1 MNLHEIME
9 LDQQYYMNTFGART
23 PVAFEKGQGMTLTA
37 LDGGV
42 YTDYLGG
49 IAVNALGYGHPAL
62 TQAVVEQARRLMHC
76 SNLYYIEKQAE
87 LAQMLVDQIGG
98 PCGLTKVFF
107 GNSGAEANEGALKLA
122 RAYFYKQ
129 GIQRYE
135 VISAK
140 NSFHGRTLATVA
152 ATGQSKYQA
161 PYHPLTPGF
170 INVEYNSMPAILNA
184 LTGHTAAI
192 LLEVIQGEGGVIEAD
207 PEYLA
212 QVSALCKEKGLLL
225 IVDEVQTGMGR
236 TGKPLAI
243 QHYGLKPHIVTLAKA
258 LGGGIPI
265 GAVMAQEEVARA
277 FVPGDH
283 GSTFGGNPLACAA
296 GVAVVTEIMK
306 PGFLDNVCAMGAAL
320 KQSLESL
327 KARHGCILD
336 VRGKGLLLGLELDA
350 AIDGKAIVQRM
361 FEHRLLINC
370 AAHNTLRFAP
380 PLIIGEKEIQLLT
393 DTLDKVLP

>member
-107 GNSGAEANEGALKLA
+107 GNSGAEANECALKLA

-212 QVSALCKEKGLLL
+212 QVSALCREKGLLL

>member
-1 MNLHEIME
+1 MNFHEIME

>member
-37 LDGGV
+37 LDGRV

-62 TQAVVEQARRLMHC
+62 TQAVVEQARKLMHC

-87 LAQMLVDQIGG
+87 LARLLVEQIGG

-161 PYHPLTPGF
+161 PYYPLTPGF
-170 INVEYNSMPAILNA
+170 INVEYNSMPAIINA

-212 QVSALCKEKGLLL
+212 QVSALCKDKGLLL

-243 QHYGLKPHIVTLAKA
+243 QHYDLKPHIVTLAKA

-265 GAVMAQEEVARA
+265 GAVMAREEVAQA
-277 FVPGDH
+277 FAPGDH

-306 PGFLDNVCAMGAAL
+306 PGFLDNVRTMGAAL
-320 KQSLESL
+320 KRGLESL

-350 AIDGKAIVQRM
+350 ATDGKAIVQRM

-393 DTLDKVLP
+393 DTLDMVLP

>member
-1 MNLHEIME
+1 MNFHEIME

-212 QVSALCKEKGLLL
+212 QVSALCREKGLLL

-350 AIDGKAIVQRM
+350 ATDGKAIVQRM

>member
-62 TQAVVEQARRLMHC
+62 TQAVVEQARKLMHC

-350 AIDGKAIVQRM
+350 AIGGKAIVQRM

>member
-1 MNLHEIME
+1 MNFHEIME

-212 QVSALCKEKGLLL
+212 QVSALCREKGLLL

>member
-37 LDGGV
+37 LDGEV

-62 TQAVVEQARRLMHC
+62 TQAVVEQARKLMHC

>member
-1 MNLHEIME
+1 MNFHEIME

-62 TQAVVEQARRLMHC
+62 TQAVVEQARKLMHC

-350 AIDGKAIVQRM
+350 ATDGKAIVQRM

>member
-225 IVDEVQTGMGR
+225 IVDEVQTG
-236 TGKPLAI
+236 KPLAI

>member
-37 LDGGV
+37 LDGEV

-350 AIDGKAIVQRM
+350 ATDGKAIVQRM

>member
-62 TQAVVEQARRLMHC
+62 TQAVVEQARKLMHC

-306 PGFLDNVCAMGAAL
+306 PGFLDNVCATGAAL

-350 AIDGKAIVQRM
+350 AIDGRAIVQRM
-361 FEHRLLINC
+361 FEHHLLINC

-393 DTLDKVLP
+393 DTLEKVLP

>member
-107 GNSGAEANEGALKLA
+107 GNSGAEANECALKLA

>member
-62 TQAVVEQARRLMHC
+62 TQAVVEQARKLMHC

-170 INVEYNSMPAILNA
+170 INVEYNSMSAILNA

-212 QVSALCKEKGLLL
+212 QVSALCKDKGLLL

-350 AIDGKAIVQRM
+350 ATDGKAIVQRM

>member
-1 MNLHEIME
+1 M
-9 LDQQYYMNTFGART
+9 
-23 PVAFEKGQGMTLTA
+23 
-37 LDGGV
+37 
-42 YTDYLGG
+42 
-49 IAVNALGYGHPAL
+49 
-62 TQAVVEQARRLMHC
+62 
-76 SNLYYIEKQAE
+76 
-87 LAQMLVDQIGG
+87 
-98 PCGLTKVFF
+98 
-107 GNSGAEANEGALKLA
+107 
-122 RAYFYKQ
+122 
-129 GIQRYE
+129 
-135 VISAK
+135 
-140 NSFHGRTLATVA
+140 A

-212 QVSALCKEKGLLL
+212 QVSALCREKGLLL

>member
-350 AIDGKAIVQRM
+350 AIDGKVIVQRM

>member
-62 TQAVVEQARRLMHC
+62 TQAVVEQARKLMHC

-350 AIDGKAIVQRM
+350 ATDGKAIVQRM

>member
-62 TQAVVEQARRLMHC
+62 TQAVVEQARKLMHC

>member
-1 MNLHEIME
+1 MNFHEIME

-62 TQAVVEQARRLMHC
+62 TQAVVEQARKLMHC

>member
-129 GIQRYE
+129 GFQRYE

>member
-212 QVSALCKEKGLLL
+212 QVSALCREKGLLL

>member
-62 TQAVVEQARRLMHC
+62 TQAVVEQARKLMHC

-350 AIDGKAIVQRM
+350 AIDGRAIVQRM

>member
-62 TQAVVEQARRLMHC
+62 TQAVVEQARKLMHC

-107 GNSGAEANEGALKLA
+107 GNSGAEANECALKLA